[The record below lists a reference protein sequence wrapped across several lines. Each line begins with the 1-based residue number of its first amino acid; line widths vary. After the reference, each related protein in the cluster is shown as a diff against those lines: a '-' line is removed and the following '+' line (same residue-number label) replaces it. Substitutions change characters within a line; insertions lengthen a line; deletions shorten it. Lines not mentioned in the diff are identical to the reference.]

1 MPNVTLQVTLKDGSL
16 DVNQSGN
23 GNQIAHGQ
31 SVTITWHLSG
41 LGVSPGSFNAIDDP
55 NHPGFVWIQQPPSGV
70 FGQAQLADNGHKI
83 TITDANNST
92 NSSGEWIYQLCA
104 TINGAPYSTIT
115 TLPTGTTTDPMI
127 KPDQDLEQ
135 LGKVSPNT
143 TTNPQIKNL

>member
-1 MPNVTLQVTLKDGSL
+1 MPNVTLQVTLKNGSL
-16 DVNQSGN
+16 DVDQSGN

-31 SVTITWHLSG
+31 SITITWHLNG

-55 NHPGFVWIQQPPSGV
+55 THPGFSWIQQPPPGV

-92 NSSGEWIYQLCA
+92 SSSGEWIYQLCA

-143 TTNPQIKNL
+143 TTNPQIKNI

>member
-31 SVTITWHLSG
+31 SVTITWHLS
-41 LGVSPGSFNAIDDP
+41 PGSFNAIDDP
-55 NHPGFVWIQQPPSGV
+55 THPGFSWIQQPPPGV